1 MSEQRK
7 INIIKN
13 RAREIKSELQREI
26 MGEKANV
33 EEKEKQAPHHLR
45 LIS

>member
-13 RAREIKSELQREI
+13 REHEKS
-26 MGEKANV
+26 NV
-33 EEKEKQAPHHLR
+33 GCKERWGRKRMWKKKKNKHL
-45 LIS
+45 IIFV

>member
-13 RAREIKSELQREI
+13 RAREIKLKLQREI
-26 MGEKANV
+26 MGEETNV
-33 EEKEKQAPHHLR
+33 EEEKQAPHHLR
-45 LIS
+45 LIY